1 MENYVTTSS
10 EEYTTGATEYGTNP
24 GYNNNQGIEYTSSYL
39 AQDTHTTVSYNSLF
53 NPSSKDGIC
62 RRTCITL
69 GECSCK

>member
-1 MENYVTTSS
+1 MEDYTTTSS
-10 EEYTTGATEYGTNP
+10 GEYTTGATDYSANS
-24 GYNNNQGIEYTSSYL
+24 GYDNQGIEYTASYISPNN
-39 AQDTHTTVSYNSLF
+39 TTTISYNSLF